1 MGNTQNEKR
10 NHHKELKFLR
20 DRGWFRIGMC
30 WFVSE
35 RLGKFPSGFKSESE
49 RFWKEDHE
57 TDFILCAV
65 IPHAGL
71 RVTGS

>member
-1 MGNTQNEKR
+1 
-10 NHHKELKFLR
+10 
-20 DRGWFRIGMC
+20 MC
-30 WFVSE
+30 WFVSK